1 MTETSLEKKST
12 KVMDFNDFYYIHPSN
27 HIGHAIVTRPLEGDN
42 YTTWNHPMMISLEV
56 KNKFGFVNG
65 TIKALSEKDPKYRA

>member
-65 TIKALSEKDPKYRA
+65 TIKALSEKEPKYRA